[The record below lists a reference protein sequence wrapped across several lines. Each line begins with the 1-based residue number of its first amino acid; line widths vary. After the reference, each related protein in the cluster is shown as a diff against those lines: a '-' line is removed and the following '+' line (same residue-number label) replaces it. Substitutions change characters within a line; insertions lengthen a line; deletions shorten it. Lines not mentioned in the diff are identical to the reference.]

1 MIKKAIPHEEIK
13 QLLDQKDIKFA
24 DIAKAKK
31 VSVSLVS
38 MVSQRKSQSKPIA
51 QAISHCLS
59 HPLEEVFGDV
69 EAYFTP
75 NKRGPKDRSK
85 RTSQI
90 ITALRKGQP
99 IPPAH
104 NSLSVAS

>member
-13 QLLDQKDIKFA
+13 QLLEKRDIKFA

-31 VSVSLVS
+31 VSLSLVS
-38 MVSQRKSQSKPIA
+38 TVSQRKSQSKRIA
-51 QAISHCLS
+51 EAISLCLNL
-59 HPLEEVFGDV
+59 PLYEVFGDV
-69 EAYFTP
+69 ETYFNP
-75 NKRGPKDRSK
+75 NKRGPKDRTQ
-85 RTSQI
+85 RTNQI
-90 ITALRKGQP
+90 ITALREKQP